1 MRGKRAIVDD
11 PTALRLLPA
20 HHAERL
26 ARTQE
31 GACQIDVNDSLPL
44 LQWDLVEFSRRRSHA
59 GVVEEQVN
67 PTVSC
72 NGDVEQ
78 VAHGL
83 LVGDVGW
90 HRIKTQVGLGS
101 DKLLQSRTPPT
112 REHHQ
117 PPITRETG
125 CDRCPDSGTRSGY
138 YRDLVVHGLGLRSD
152 LSVNDVSMKIAILGT
167 GAVGPALAKALSAAG
182 HQVTIGT
189 RDPEET
195 RQREQWAGI
204 DLPLVAYGDL
214 DAEVLINATNGR
226 GSLPALQAVGEAL
239 DGKVVI
245 DTSNPLDF
253 SQGFPPSLFVSNT
266 DSLAEQLQR
275 ELPQARLVK
284 MFNTMANQVMVNP
297 RGLGSDSTIFVAG
310 NDAAARQT
318 AASVA
323 ADLGWTDVFD
333 LGDLTAARGLEMYL
347 PLWVRIF
354 AQLGRPEFNI
364 KLVR

>member
-1 MRGKRAIVDD
+1 
-11 PTALRLLPA
+11 
-20 HHAERL
+20 
-26 ARTQE
+26 
-31 GACQIDVNDSLPL
+31 
-44 LQWDLVEFSRRRSHA
+44 
-59 GVVEEQVN
+59 
-67 PTVSC
+67 
-72 NGDVEQ
+72 
-78 VAHGL
+78 
-83 LVGDVGW
+83 
-90 HRIKTQVGLGS
+90 
-101 DKLLQSRTPPT
+101 
-112 REHHQ
+112 
-117 PPITRETG
+117 
-125 CDRCPDSGTRSGY
+125 
-138 YRDLVVHGLGLRSD
+138 
-152 LSVNDVSMKIAILGT
+152 MKIAILGT

-195 RQREQWAGI
+195 KQREQWAGI
-204 DLPLVAYGDL
+204 DLPLAAYRDL

-275 ELPQARLVK
+275 EVPQARLVK
-284 MFNTMANQVMVNP
+284 MFNTMANQVMINP
-297 RGLGSDSTIFVAG
+297 GGLDADSTIFVAG

-323 ADLGWTDVFD
+323 ADLGWTDIFD
-333 LGDLTAARGLEMYL
+333 LGDLTAARGLEMFI

-354 AQLGRPEFNI
+354 GQLGRPEFNI
-364 KLVR
+364 KVVR

>member
-1 MRGKRAIVDD
+1 M
-11 PTALRLLPA
+11 
-20 HHAERL
+20 
-26 ARTQE
+26 
-31 GACQIDVNDSLPL
+31 N
-44 LQWDLVEFSRRRSHA
+44 
-59 GVVEEQVN
+59 
-67 PTVSC
+67 
-72 NGDVEQ
+72 
-78 VAHGL
+78 
-83 LVGDVGW
+83 
-90 HRIKTQVGLGS
+90 
-101 DKLLQSRTPPT
+101 
-112 REHHQ
+112 
-117 PPITRETG
+117 
-125 CDRCPDSGTRSGY
+125 
-138 YRDLVVHGLGLRSD
+138 
-152 LSVNDVSMKIAILGT
+152 IAILGT

-333 LGDLTAARGLEMYL
+333 LGDLTAARGLEMFL
-347 PLWVRIF
+347 PLWVRILG
-354 AQLGRPEFNI
+354 QLGRPEFNI